1 MAIGLSIGDKVK
13 ILIDPP
19 GGVPVEGIVRV
30 IQDKSGKLVGVET
43 DHLVDYGHSLD
54 RLVEERTDP
63 VRGITVGKGWW
74 TLPENVEVL

>member
-19 GGVPVEGIVRV
+19 GGIPVEGIVRV
-30 IQDKSGKLVGVET
+30 IQDKPGKLVGVET
-43 DHLVDYGHSLD
+43 GHLVDYGHSLD

-74 TLPENVEVL
+74 TIEENVEVL